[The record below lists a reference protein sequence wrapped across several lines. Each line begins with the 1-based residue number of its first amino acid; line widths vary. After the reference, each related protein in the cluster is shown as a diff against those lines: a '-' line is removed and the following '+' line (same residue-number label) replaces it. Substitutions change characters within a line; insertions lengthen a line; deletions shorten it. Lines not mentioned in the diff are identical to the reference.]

1 MDIRDAR
8 LEDAHLIAGL
18 LGELG
23 YPAVPSAVRER
34 LAGLGRED
42 RVLLCEHGFVSL
54 HRVPLLAEGGCC
66 AQITALVVSE
76 SRRGAGVGRA
86 LVEAAEATARA
97 WGCALLEVS
106 SGRRGE
112 RAAAHRFYPA
122 LGFEDSHKHSVRYW
136 KRLA

>member
-1 MDIRDAR
+1 MEIREAR
-8 LEDAHLIAGL
+8 PEDAGLIAGL

-23 YPAVPSAVRER
+23 YPATPALVRTR
-34 LAGLGRED
+34 LAALGGQD
-42 RVLLCEHGFVSL
+42 RVLVCQEGFVSL
-54 HRVPLLAEGGCC
+54 HCVPLLAEGGCC
-66 AQITALVVSE
+66 ARITALVVTE

-97 WGCALLEVS
+97 WGCDRLEVS
-106 SGRRGE
+106 SGRRAE

-122 LGFEDSHKHSVRYW
+122 LGFEDSSESSVRYW